1 MSNNS
6 QDKIL
11 TTFNELSNSFN
22 RSDQYFDIL
31 YESNS
36 SLSIVKTSTAEDI
49 SGLVHKAGFVARTFT
64 NEWHEFASPVLADFN
79 HIENRLPKVTQMGK
93 NLREYEGWEIDAEI
107 KPKINAEDIP
117 LEDKIN
123 KMREIFKYV
132 TDSDKRIITCR
143 LTYTEQI
150 NTKIFLN
157 NEGSQLKQII
167 PRTKIIVIPIAKKGK
182 SIDFDY
188 LSVGAE
194 IGFEIF
200 DNSYY
205 ENLDHAIESSID
217 LLSAENPPNGNY
229 PIILDPDMAGLIAH
243 ESFGHGLEADQILR
257 GRSYLTNKIN
267 SKVASEICNIYD
279 TPNLKGAWG
288 YYFFDDEGI
297 KAGNNLL
304 VENGILKSLIHDRKT
319 ASILKAEPQGN
330 GRREDFAHVIHPR
343 MTNTYF
349 GHGDH
354 NIEEM
359 ISEIKLGALLI
370 HGYFGMEDPLGGNMV
385 CTSKKGYLIKN
396 GEKVKVLKMTAL
408 SGPVLD
414 LLQNIDAVSKDKLE
428 LRPGT
433 CGKGHA
439 DLVPVTSGGSYIK
452 VEKALISP
460 G

>member
-6 QDKIL
+6 EDKIL

-143 LTYTEQI
+143 LTYSEQI
-150 NTKIFLN
+150 NTKIFFN

-167 PRTKIIVIPIAKKGK
+167 PRTKIIVMPIAKKGNLM
-182 SIDFDY
+182 DYDY

-205 ENLDHAIESSID
+205 EYLES
-217 LLSAENPPNGNY
+217 ARAN
-229 PIILDPDMAGLIAH
+229 
-243 ESFGHGLEADQILR
+243 F
-257 GRSYLTNKIN
+257 
-267 SKVASEICNIYD
+267 
-279 TPNLKGAWG
+279 
-288 YYFFDDEGI
+288 
-297 KAGNNLL
+297 
-304 VENGILKSLIHDRKT
+304 
-319 ASILKAEPQGN
+319 
-330 GRREDFAHVIHPR
+330 
-343 MTNTYF
+343 
-349 GHGDH
+349 
-354 NIEEM
+354 
-359 ISEIKLGALLI
+359 
-370 HGYFGMEDPLGGNMV
+370 
-385 CTSKKGYLIKN
+385 SKKIEVWMK
-396 GEKVKVLKMTAL
+396 
-408 SGPVLD
+408 
-414 LLQNIDAVSKDKLE
+414 
-428 LRPGT
+428 
-433 CGKGHA
+433 
-439 DLVPVTSGGSYIK
+439 
-452 VEKALISP
+452 
-460 G
+460 

>member
-1 MSNNS
+1 MIYNS
-6 QDKIL
+6 EDKIL

-36 SLSIVKTSTAEDI
+36 SLSITKTSSAEDI

-64 NEWHEFASPVLADFN
+64 NKWHEFASPILADFN
-79 HIENRLPKVTQMGK
+79 HIETRLPKVTQVGE
-93 NLREYEGWEIDAEI
+93 NLREYEGWEINAEI
-107 KPKINAEDIP
+107 KPKINAENIP
-117 LEDKIN
+117 LEDKIK

-132 TDSDKRIITCR
+132 IDYDTRIKTCR
-143 LTYTEQI
+143 LAYTEQK
-150 NTKIFLN
+150 NTKIFFN

-167 PRTKIIVIPIAKKGK
+167 PRTKIIVMPIAAKGHLR
-182 SIDFDY
+182 DYDY

-205 ENLDHAIESSID
+205 EYLDQAIESSID
-217 LLSAENPPNGNY
+217 LLSAENPPDGNY

-267 SKVASEICNIYD
+267 SKVASEICKIYD
-279 TPNLKGAWG
+279 TPNLEGSWG

-297 KAGNNLL
+297 RAGNNIL
-304 VENGILKSLIHDRKT
+304 VENGILKNFIHDRKT
-319 ASILKAEPQGN
+319 ASILNAEPQGN
-330 GRREDFAHVIHPR
+330 GRREDFAHVVHPR

-349 GHGDH
+349 GHGDQ

-359 ISEIKLGALLI
+359 ISEIKSGVLLV

-385 CTSKKGYLIKN
+385 STSKKGYLIEN
-396 GEKVKVLKMTAL
+396 GEKVKTLKKTAL

-439 DLVPVTSGGSYIK
+439 DLVPASTGGSYIRVK
-452 VEKALISP
+452 KALISP